1 MDEATRE
8 ELEDVLAHLDLNVS
22 RLRTPIAASCPAHSP
37 VSAMSRAFR
46 IRPIEDRDRADV
58 VRVLTQSWHSSVIVT
73 RGRSFDCS
81 LQPGLVAE
89 IDGRLKGLVTYHLQ
103 DGECE
108 VLSLDSLQEGI
119 GIGTALLDA
128 IAEEA
133 RASGCRRAFLITTND
148 NIGAIRFY
156 QKRGW
161 RMVAVY
167 PGAVDKSR
175 KIKPAIPLTGSHG
188 IAIRDEIE
196 FELRFGA

>member
-1 MDEATRE
+1 
-8 ELEDVLAHLDLNVS
+8 
-22 RLRTPIAASCPAHSP
+22 
-37 VSAMSRAFR
+37 
-46 IRPIEDRDRADV
+46 
-58 VRVLTQSWHSSVIVT
+58 
-73 RGRSFDCS
+73 
-81 LQPGLVAE
+81 
-89 IDGRLKGLVTYHLQ
+89 VTYHLQ